1 MNTPIEFQ
9 TPDDFSL
16 VQGGPLFQ
24 LFIRSH
30 LATTGLELLHR
41 RILFFALLTWLPLL
55 LFSAISG
62 HLLESTVNVPFLYDL
77 ETHVRFLVGL
87 PLLLVAELLVH
98 QRIKIVVRQFIE
110 RGIISVETRPRFDAC
125 IASAIR
131 LRNSVWLETGL
142 IALILGYHFIW
153 AKLTTLDTTIW
164 YANGIASEQ
173 QLNLAGYWFV
183 YLSIPIF
190 QFLMFR
196 WLFRIIIWTRFLWQV
211 ARLDLYLV
219 ATHPDKAGGLGFL
232 AGSAAA
238 FMPLTL
244 SLGSLLSAMIAQ
256 RIFYAGAK
264 LLDFKPEIAASV
276 AFILLIILGPLCVFA
291 GHLARTKREGLLRYG
306 KLATRYVTEF
316 EQKWLEGGVPADEA
330 FVGTGDIQ
338 SLADLNN
345 SFEIIPAMPLFPFG
359 KGVVLQITATLLLP
373 LSPLA
378 LTLISLEELAQKIIG
393 ILL

>member
-1 MNTPIEFQ
+1 MNMTPEFQ

-55 LFSAISG
+55 LLSAASG
-62 HLLESTVNVPFLYDL
+62 HLLESSVNVPFLYDL
-77 ETHVRFLVGL
+77 ETHVRFLVAL

-98 QRIKIVVRQFIE
+98 QRIRLVVRQFIE
-110 RGIISVETRPRFDAC
+110 RGIISAQTRPRFDAC
-125 IASAIR
+125 IVSALR

-142 IALILGYHFIW
+142 IAFILGYHFIW
-153 AKLTTLDTTIW
+153 AKLATLDTTIW

-173 QLNLAGYWFV
+173 QLNFAGYWLV
-183 YLSIPIF
+183 YISVPIF

-196 WLFRIIIWTRFLWQV
+196 WLLRIIIWTRFLWQV
-211 ARLDLYLV
+211 AHLDLYLV

-256 RIFYAGAK
+256 RIFYGGAK

-276 AFILLIILGPLCVFA
+276 AVMLLIILGPLCVFG

-316 EQKWLEGGVPADEA
+316 EQKWLEGGAPADEA

-338 SLADLNN
+338 SLADLHN
-345 SFEIIPAMPLFPFG
+345 SFEIIPAMRLCPFG
-359 KGVVLQITATLLLP
+359 KGVVLQIAATVLLP
-373 LSPLA
+373 VLPLT

>member
-30 LATTGLELLHR
+30 LATIGLDLLHR

-55 LFSAISG
+55 LFSAASG
-62 HLLESTVNVPFLYDL
+62 HLLESSVNVPFLYDL
-77 ETHVRFLVGL
+77 ETHVRFLVAL

-98 QRIKIVVRQFIE
+98 QRIKLVVRQFVE
-110 RGIISVETRPRFDAC
+110 RGVISAETRPRFDAC
-125 IASAIR
+125 IASALR

-142 IALILGYHFIW
+142 IVFILGYHFIW
-153 AKLTTLDTTIW
+153 ARLATLDTTIW

-173 QLNLAGYWFV
+173 QLNLAGYWLV
-183 YLSIPIF
+183 YISVPIF

-196 WLFRIIIWTRFLWQV
+196 WLLRIIVWTRFLWQV

-219 ATHPDKAGGLGFL
+219 ATHPDKSGGLGFL

-244 SLGSLLSAMIAQ
+244 SIGTLLSAMIAQ
-256 RIFYAGAK
+256 RIFYEGAK

-276 AFILLIILGPLCVFA
+276 VFILLIILGPLCVFA
-291 GHLARTKREGLLRYG
+291 GHLARTKREGLMRYG

-316 EQKWLEGGVPADEA
+316 EQKWLEGGAASDEA

-345 SFEIIPAMPLFPFG
+345 SFEIIPAMRLFPFG

-373 LSPLA
+373 VLPLT

>member
-1 MNTPIEFQ
+1 MNTPLEFQ
-9 TPDDFSL
+9 TSDDFSL

-30 LATTGLELLHR
+30 LATSGLELLHR

-55 LFSAISG
+55 LLSAASG
-62 HLLESTVNVPFLYDL
+62 HLLESSVNVPFLYDL
-77 ETHVRFLVGL
+77 ETHVRFLVAL

-98 QRIKIVVRQFIE
+98 QRIRLVVRQFIE
-110 RGIISVETRPRFDAC
+110 RGIISAQTRPRFDAC
-125 IASAIR
+125 IVSALR

-142 IALILGYHFIW
+142 IAFILGYHFIW
-153 AKLTTLDTTIW
+153 ARLATLDTTIW

-173 QLNLAGYWFV
+173 QLNFAGYWLV
-183 YLSIPIF
+183 YISVPIF

-196 WLFRIIIWTRFLWQV
+196 WLLRIIVWTRFLWQV

-244 SLGSLLSAMIAQ
+244 SLGTLLSAMIAQ
-256 RIFYAGAK
+256 RIFYENAK

-316 EQKWLEGGVPADEA
+316 EQKWLEGGAPADEA

-345 SFEIIPAMPLFPFG
+345 SFEIIPAMRLFPFG

-373 LSPLA
+373 VLPLT

>member
-1 MNTPIEFQ
+1 MNTTSKFKI
-9 TPDDFSL
+9 PDDFSL

-30 LATTGLELLHR
+30 LATTGLDLLYR

-55 LFSAISG
+55 LFSAASG
-62 HLLESTVNVPFLYDL
+62 HLLESSVNVPFLYDL
-77 ETHVRFLVGL
+77 ETHVRFLVAL

-98 QRIKIVVRQFIE
+98 QRMKLIVRQFIE
-110 RGIISVETRPRFDAC
+110 RGIISAETRPRFDAC
-125 IASAIR
+125 IVSALR

-142 IALILGYHFIW
+142 IVFILGYHFIW
-153 AKLTTLDTTIW
+153 AKLVTLDATIW

-173 QLNLAGYWFV
+173 HLNLAGYWLI
-183 YLSIPIF
+183 YISIPIF

-196 WLFRIIIWTRFLWQV
+196 WLLRIILWTRFLWQV

-232 AGSAAA
+232 SGSAAA

-256 RIFYAGAK
+256 RIFYEGAK

-276 AFILLIILGPLCVFA
+276 AVMLLIILGPLCVFG

-316 EQKWLEGGVPADEA
+316 EQKWLEGGAPEDEA

-345 SFEIIPAMPLFPFG
+345 SFEIIPAMRLFPFG
-359 KGVVLQITATLLLP
+359 KGVVLQITATVLIPVL
-373 LSPLA
+373 PLA

>member
-1 MNTPIEFQ
+1 MNTTPEFKI
-9 TPDDFSL
+9 PDDFSL

-24 LFIRSH
+24 LFVRSH
-30 LATTGLELLHR
+30 LATSGLDLLHR
-41 RILFFALLTWLPLL
+41 RIIFFALLTWLPLL
-55 LFSAISG
+55 LFSAASG
-62 HLLESTVNVPFLYDL
+62 HLLKTSVNVPFLYDL
-77 ETHVRFLVGL
+77 ETHVRFLVAL

-110 RGIISVETRPRFDAC
+110 RGIISAQTRPRFDAC
-125 IASAIR
+125 IVSALR

-142 IALILGYHFIW
+142 IAFILGYHFIW
-153 AKLTTLDTTIW
+153 AKLATLDTTIW

-173 QLNLAGYWFV
+173 QLNLAGYWLV
-183 YLSIPIF
+183 YISIPIF

-256 RIFYAGAK
+256 RIFYEGAK

-291 GHLARTKREGLLRYG
+291 GYLARTKREGLLRYG

-316 EQKWLEGGVPADEA
+316 EQKWLEGGAPADEA

-345 SFEIIPAMPLFPFG
+345 SFEIIPAMRLFPFG

-373 LSPLA
+373 VSPLA

>member
-1 MNTPIEFQ
+1 MNTIPEFQ
-9 TPDDFSL
+9 TSDDFSL

-30 LATTGLELLHR
+30 LATTGLDLLHR

-55 LFSAISG
+55 LFSAASG
-62 HLLESTVNVPFLYDL
+62 HLLESSVNVPFLYDL
-77 ETHVRFLVGL
+77 ETHVRFLVAL

-98 QRIKIVVRQFIE
+98 QRMRLIVRQFIE
-110 RGIISVETRPRFDAC
+110 RGIISAETRPRFDAC
-125 IASAIR
+125 IVSALR
-131 LRNSVWLETGL
+131 WRNSVWLETGL
-142 IALILGYHFIW
+142 IAFILGYHFIW
-153 AKLTTLDTTIW
+153 AKLITLDTTIW

-173 QLNLAGYWFV
+173 QLNLAGYWLI
-183 YLSIPIF
+183 YISIPIF

-196 WLFRIIIWTRFLWQV
+196 WLLRIIVWTRFLWQV

-232 AGSAAA
+232 SGSAAA

-256 RIFYAGAK
+256 RIFYEGAK

-276 AFILLIILGPLCVFA
+276 AVMLLIILGPLCVFA
-291 GHLARTKREGLLRYG
+291 AHLARTKREGLLRYG

-316 EQKWLEGGVPADEA
+316 EQKWLKGGAPEDEA

-345 SFEIIPAMPLFPFG
+345 SFEIIPAMRLFPFG
-359 KGVVLQITATLLLP
+359 KGVVIQITATLLLP
-373 LSPLA
+373 VLPLA

>member
-1 MNTPIEFQ
+1 MNPTPEFQ

-55 LFSAISG
+55 LFSAASG
-62 HLLESTVNVPFLYDL
+62 YLLETSVNVPFLYDL
-77 ETHVRFLVGL
+77 ETHVRFLVAL

-98 QRIKIVVRQFIE
+98 QRMRIVVRQFIE
-110 RGIISVETRPRFDAC
+110 RGIISAETRPRFDAC
-125 IASAIR
+125 IVSALR

-142 IALILGYHFIW
+142 IAFILGYHFIW
-153 AKLTTLDTTIW
+153 ARLATLDTTIW

-173 QLNLAGYWFV
+173 QLNLAGYWLV
-183 YLSIPIF
+183 YVSIPIF

-196 WLFRIIIWTRFLWQV
+196 WLLRIIVWTRFLWQV

-256 RIFYAGAK
+256 RIFYGGAK
-264 LLDFKPEIAASV
+264 LLEFKPEIAASV
-276 AFILLIILGPLCVFA
+276 AVMLLIILGPLCVFA
-291 GHLARTKREGLLRYG
+291 GHLARTKREGLMRYG

-316 EQKWLEGGVPADEA
+316 EQKWLEGGAPADEA

-345 SFEIIPAMPLFPFG
+345 SFEIIPAMRLFPFD
-359 KGVVLQITATLLLP
+359 KGVVLQIAATVLLP
-373 LSPLA
+373 VLPLA

>member
-1 MNTPIEFQ
+1 MNTIPEFQ
-9 TPDDFSL
+9 TSDDFSL

-30 LATTGLELLHR
+30 LATTGLDLLHR

-55 LFSAISG
+55 LFSAASG
-62 HLLESTVNVPFLYDL
+62 HLLESSVNVPFLYDL
-77 ETHVRFLVGL
+77 ETHVRFLVAL

-98 QRIKIVVRQFIE
+98 QRMRLIVRQFIE
-110 RGIISVETRPRFDAC
+110 RGIISAETRPRFDAC
-125 IASAIR
+125 IVSALR
-131 LRNSVWLETGL
+131 WRNSVWLETGL
-142 IALILGYHFIW
+142 IAFILDYHFIW
-153 AKLTTLDTTIW
+153 AKLITLDTTIW

-173 QLNLAGYWFV
+173 QLNLAGYWLI
-183 YLSIPIF
+183 YISIPIF

-196 WLFRIIIWTRFLWQV
+196 WLLRIIVWTRFLWQV

-232 AGSAAA
+232 SGSAAA

-256 RIFYAGAK
+256 RIFYEGAK

-276 AFILLIILGPLCVFA
+276 AVMLLIILGPLCVFA
-291 GHLARTKREGLLRYG
+291 AHLARTKREGLLRYG

-316 EQKWLEGGVPADEA
+316 EQKWLKGGAPEDEA

-345 SFEIIPAMPLFPFG
+345 SFEIIPAMRLFPFG
-359 KGVVLQITATLLLP
+359 KGVVIQITATLLLP
-373 LSPLA
+373 VLPLA